1 MTFTSGMTSPTVKAP
16 PWPKLFDTSLRMK
29 IEMTNRASPP
39 MKGMRTSNRNHA
51 QVIGLPATFSKTMK
65 L

>member
-1 MTFTSGMTSPTVKAP
+1 
-16 PWPKLFDTSLRMK
+16 
-29 IEMTNRASPP
+29 MTNRARLPT
-39 MKGMRTSNRNHA
+39 KGMMARNRNHA